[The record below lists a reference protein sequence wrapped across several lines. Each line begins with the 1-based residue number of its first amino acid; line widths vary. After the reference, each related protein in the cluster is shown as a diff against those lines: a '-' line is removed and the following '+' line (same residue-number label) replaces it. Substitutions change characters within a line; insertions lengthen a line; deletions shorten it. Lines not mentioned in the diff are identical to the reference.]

1 MSTVLVLPLLLCPGM
16 TMLIAMTAPAVI
28 CSVEDEDVGEDE
40 RIMRNRSIQQ
50 RNLAYNTLAL

>member
-1 MSTVLVLPLLLCPGM
+1 M

-50 RNLAYNTLAL
+50 RNFAYNTLAL